1 MTKGFI
7 GQIAQGALAAALVFV
22 VLPAQSPVV
31 AQAAQASRPATKP
44 APPAPRLPNGRP
56 DLSGVLNGGGG
67 IAARSL
73 KKGDEIVLLP
83 EAKKLMDSRQSKDDP
98 EANCL
103 PTGVP
108 RMNPYPWR
116 IVQQPTH
123 TESTHIFI
131 LFEGNVHSYRQIFM
145 DGRPH
150 PDDLVPTWYGHSTGK
165 WEGDTLVVDTV
176 GYNDRFWFD
185 FDGHPHTTALHT
197 IERFTRTDLNTLS
210 WEITIIDPGAYA
222 KPFTVLTKAEYK
234 PGWEL
239 MEYICNENN
248 TNVQHIQGPAVSP
261 GGR

>member
-1 MTKGFI
+1 MTKTFI
-7 GQIAQGALAAALVFV
+7 AILLTAVAVTVL
-22 VLPAQSPVV
+22 VLPSQSPVA
-31 AQAAQASRPATKP
+31 AQAAQAARPAAKP

-56 DLSGVLNGGGG
+56 DFSGVLNGGGG
-67 IAARSL
+67 IAARNL

-83 EAKKLMDSRQSKDDP
+83 EAKKLMDARQSKDDP

-123 TESTHIFI
+123 AESTHIFI
-131 LFEGNVHSYRQIFM
+131 LFEGNIHSYRQIFM

-185 FDGHPHTTALHT
+185 FDGHPHTTQLHT
-197 IERFTRTDLNTLS
+197 IERFMRTDLNTLS
-210 WEITIIDPGAYA
+210 WDITIIDPGAYA
-222 KPFTVLTKAEYK
+222 KPFTVQTRAEYK
-234 PGWEL
+234 QGWEL

-248 TNVQHIQGPAVSP
+248 TNVSHIQGPAVPP